1 MTQSTSLYFQR
12 SAEQM
17 SSLQKDLGKSQMQLG
32 SGVRVIDPSDDP
44 RTATE
49 ITRLQTSI
57 RKLDSYQDTIQDL
70 EIRMSIQD
78 NVLKNVSDVLIRVR
92 ELALQAANGSYTAQD
107 RKIIAVEAREL
118 TAELASIAN
127 VQDQSGNFVFG
138 GTRVSVPP
146 YQKDAGGNY
155 QYTGD
160 HTEVLVPISDTRA
173 VLSHHGGQDIFGSVV
188 REENTYTRP
197 VRVGA
202 FEAFNDFVAA
212 LEANDLESITRGI
225 TEITK
230 IRETV
235 DIAIARIGSRRS
247 VLQGQSQVNE
257 ETGIQLKK
265 LLSDVKDLDY
275 AEKVTEMQSQM
286 TLLQAAQASFAKI
299 SQLSVWNYLK

>member
-138 GTRVSVPP
+138 GTRVSVPLP
-146 YQKDAGGNY
+146 EGRWGNY

-160 HTEVLVPISDTRA
+160 HTEVLVPISETRA

>member
-12 SAEQM
+12 SAEQL

-57 RKLDSYQDTIQDL
+57 RQRESYQDTIQDL

-92 ELALQAANGSYTAQD
+92 ARAAGGERVLHGPRPPDYCGRGA
-107 RKIIAVEAREL
+107 EL

-146 YQKDAGGNY
+146 YQRDAEGTINTPVIIRRSCTD
-155 QYTGD
+155 QRD
-160 HTEVLVPISDTRA
+160 P
-173 VLSHHGGQDIFGSVV
+173 LSSQPPRWSGHFGSVV
-188 REENTYTRP
+188 REENTYSRP

-202 FEAFNDFVAA
+202 LRPLMTLWPPSRVTTWRRSRVE
-212 LEANDLESITRGI
+212 LLR
-225 TEITK
+225 
-230 IRETV
+230 
-235 DIAIARIGSRRS
+235 SRRY
-247 VLQGQSQVNE
+247 VRP
-257 ETGIQLKK
+257 
-265 LLSDVKDLDY
+265 
-275 AEKVTEMQSQM
+275 
-286 TLLQAAQASFAKI
+286 
-299 SQLSVWNYLK
+299 